1 MGSMSWGWA
10 QGAGQFEVCFDKV
23 HGIEGIRNSLRYSA
37 EQSKGFW
44 VQ

>member
-10 QGAGQFEVCFDKV
+10 LDAGQSEVCFDKV
-23 HGIEGIRNSLRYSA
+23 HDIESIRNSLRYSV

-44 VQ
+44 V